1 MLGSLSLVTGKTMR
15 MDSILPDWL
24 ERGVEASLRE
34 TPEDVRPV
42 VPAVPIVLS
51 SAQQRAKGTASPLA
65 LTPGSASS
73 PIGPGA
79 RNGGTKGPWT
89 NLDKFYEDT
98 TEEIESEEESEDDEE
113 GEDEEED
120 GEESYEED
128 EGHSTGGE
136 EDASEDEEEETTSH
150 NAPNAASS
158 VPVSEAHLNS
168 SS

>member
-1 MLGSLSLVTGKTMR
+1 MR

-34 TPEDVRPV
+34 TPEDARPV
-42 VPAVPIVLS
+42 IPTVPIVPS
-51 SAQQRAKGTASPLA
+51 SAQQRAKGAASPLA
-65 LTPGSASS
+65 LTPSGSS

-98 TEEIESEEESEDDEE
+98 TEEIESEEESEEDEE
-113 GEDEEED
+113 EEDEEED
-120 GEESYEED
+120 GEEESDEED

-136 EDASEDEEEETTSH
+136 EDVSQDEEEAATSH
-150 NAPNAASS
+150 DGPSVASS
-158 VPVSEAHLNS
+158 VPVSEVHLNPS
-168 SS
+168 S